1 MQSRIR
7 IIVSGQIELEPP
19 RTEQRRGVKDR
30 LLLVF
35 VTTIFSVFLELTIC
49 ISYLNLI
56 KYLLVAG

>member
-1 MQSRIR
+1 MNAFQIVQTKMQSRIR

-35 VTTIFSVFLELTIC
+35 VTTIFFS
-49 ISYLNLI
+49 IS
-56 KYLLVAG
+56 